1 MSTATLQDR
10 KPQNQSAAS
19 SPPTPMSTLVV
30 VAFGLVYVVWG
41 STYLAIRVGIES
53 FPPLLL
59 AGSRP
64 LLTGLILYPVLRW
77 KTGVR
82 PTPAHWRMSF
92 ITGFLLLAIGN
103 GGVCLAERTVPSGVT
118 ALLVATVSL
127 WMVLV
132 DWLRPGGTRPGL
144 RVVAGLL
151 LGFSGLALLVGPKN
165 LGGSSRVDPVGV
177 GLLVVA
183 SLAWAAGSVYS
194 KHSGGLSGSPLM
206 GAAMQ
211 CLAGGVS
218 LWIAGIVSGEV
229 GALHLSAISA

>member
-1 MSTATLQDR
+1 MYTATLQDR

-59 AGSRP
+59 AGSRH
-64 LLTGLILYPVLRW
+64 LLTGLILYPILRR

-82 PTPAHWRMSF
+82 PTASHWRISF
-92 ITGFLLLAIGN
+92 ITGFLLLFIGN

-132 DWLRPGGTRPGL
+132 DWLRPGGTRPVP
-144 RVVAGLL
+144 RVTAGLL
-151 LGFSGLALLVGPKN
+151 LGFAGLALLVGPKN
-165 LGGSSRVDPVGV
+165 LGGSGREDPLGV
-177 GLLVVA
+177 GILLVA
-183 SLAWAAGSVYS
+183 SLAWASGSVS
-194 KHSGGLSGSPLM
+194 CK
-206 GAAMQ
+206 Q
-211 CLAGGVS
+211 R
-218 LWIAGIVSGEV
+218 
-229 GALHLSAISA
+229 